1 MAQMDENI
9 LAIAIRNEN
18 YVKNIKIGSALDSID
33 NFTFGYIVE
42 EIELKERVQQ
52 SMMEVIIRFGN
63 NTSYTKI
70 VDFKDINWW
79 DTDDKELAREIYLE
93 NLEQAEKEFLAREE
107 AQKEREEDNKEA
119 KKNRLKPQ

>member
-1 MAQMDENI
+1 MKTM
-9 LAIAIRNEN
+9 L
-18 YVKNIKIGSALDSID
+18 KNIQIGSALDSID

-52 SMMEVIIRFGN
+52 SMMEVVIRFGN

-79 DTDDKELAREIYLE
+79 DTDDEELAREIYLG
-93 NLEQAEKEFLAREE
+93 NLEQSEKEFLAREE
-107 AQKEREEDNKEA
+107 AQKEREENNKEA

>member
-79 DTDDKELAREIYLE
+79 DTNDEELAREIYLE

-107 AQKEREEDNKEA
+107 AQKEREENNKEA

>member
-18 YVKNIKIGSALDSID
+18 YVKNIQIGSALDSID

-52 SMMEVIIRFGN
+52 SMMEVVIRFGN

-79 DTDDKELAREIYLE
+79 DTDDEELAREIYLG

-107 AQKEREEDNKEA
+107 AQKEREENNKEA

>member
-1 MAQMDENI
+1 MTQMDENI

-79 DTDDKELAREIYLE
+79 DTDDEELAREIYLE

-107 AQKEREEDNKEA
+107 AQKEREENNKEA

>member
-18 YVKNIKIGSALDSID
+18 YVKNIQIGSALDSID

-52 SMMEVIIRFGN
+52 SMMEVVIRFGN

-79 DTDDKELAREIYLE
+79 DTDDEELAREIYLG

-107 AQKEREEDNKEA
+107 AQKEREKNNKEA

>member
-79 DTDDKELAREIYLE
+79 DTDDEELAREIYLE

-107 AQKEREEDNKEA
+107 AQKEREENNKEA

>member
-33 NFTFGYIVE
+33 NFIFGYIVE

-79 DTDDKELAREIYLE
+79 DTDDEELAREIYLE

-107 AQKEREEDNKEA
+107 AQKEREENNKEA